1 MLLQTPKRFNYKHNQ
16 QHNTHDRS
24 HQEQHQHILQ
34 WCYNSSPS
42 QVSCKHLRIVIDII
56 DATQITNIAGYS
68 VISHDNRTSHLR
80 MDENVC
86 LEKIAT
92 EEALVETFRR
102 EGDEMKNK
110 YKSWYKALGLCNHH
124 VEIASISG
132 RMMRHET
139 WSPEQ
144 RSDESVVQIQ
154 SNGRT
159 IGRCMRCR
167 WHGDKWFDQ
176 EENEDY
182 GCLQGHDWPRR
193 QQYWWVGGVEGCGI
207 GLDKFCSWEAQQR
220 F

>member
-1 MLLQTPKRFNYKHNQ
+1 MLLQTPNPITNNNH
-16 QHNTHDRS
+16 QHHTHDRS

-68 VISHDNRTSHLR
+68 VVSHDNRTSHLR

-124 VEIASISG
+124 VEIARISG

-144 RSDESVVQIQ
+144 RSDESAVQIQ

-159 IGRCMRCR
+159 IGRYAVPLTWRQMIWPRR
-167 WHGDKWFDQ
+167 EG
-176 EENEDY
+176 
-182 GCLQGHDWPRR
+182 GLRMLTWPRR

>member
-1 MLLQTPKRFNYKHNQ
+1 MLLQTPNPITNNNH
-16 QHNTHDRS
+16 QHHTHDRS

-68 VISHDNRTSHLR
+68 VVSHDNRTSHLR

-124 VEIASISG
+124 VEIARISG

-144 RSDESVVQIQ
+144 RSDESAVQIQ

-159 IGRCMRCR
+159 IGRYAVPLTWRQMI
-167 WHGDKWFDQ
+167 
-176 EENEDY
+176 
-182 GCLQGHDWPRR
+182 WPRR
-193 QQYWWVGGVEGCGI
+193 EGGLRMLTGPWLAKTPTI
-207 GLDKFCSWEAQQR
+207 LMSWR
-220 F
+220 SRGMWNRTR